1 MHKDSKIYV
10 AGHKGLVGSAVFRK
24 LTEDGFTNLVY
35 RTREELDLMDTPKVE
50 QFFWEEQ
57 PEYVFDCA
65 ARVGGIM
72 ANSTLPADFI
82 MENLLVQNNLILASV
97 HSKVKKFLFL
107 GSSCI
112 YPRMAPQPIKEEY
125 FMTGQLEP
133 TNIAYATAKIAGIVA
148 CQSYAKQYGSNFI
161 SVMPTNLYGANDN
174 YDLHTSHVL
183 PALLRRFHEAKIN
196 GNKTV
201 TLWGTGSALRE
212 FLHVDDLADALVFLM
227 ENYDSPEII
236 NIGSGQ
242 EVSIKELAR
251 YIQEVVQFDGTILWD
266 KTKPDGMPR
275 KLLDSSKL
283 LSMGWKPMID
293 LAQGI
298 QRTYE
303 AYT

>member
-1 MHKDSKIYV
+1 MNLNSKIYV
-10 AGHKGLVGSAVFRK
+10 AGHRGLVGSALVRT
-24 LTEDGFTNLVY
+24 LTEQGYTNLVL
-35 RTREELDLMDTPKVE
+35 RTREELDLMRKEKVW
-50 QFFWEEQ
+50 QFFSEER

-65 ARVGGIM
+65 AKVGGIM
-72 ANSTLPADFI
+72 ANSEQPVDFI
-82 MENLLVQNNLILASV
+82 FENLEVQNNLISMSF
-97 HSKVKKFLFL
+97 HFEVKKFLFL

-133 TNIAYATAKIAGIVA
+133 TNIAYATAKIAGIVM

-174 YDLHTSHVL
+174 YDPQTSHVL
-183 PALLRRFHEAKIN
+183 PALLRKFHEAKVN
-196 GNKTV
+196 KKKTV
-201 TLWGTGSALRE
+201 TLWGTGVALRE

-227 ENYDSPEII
+227 ENYDSPEVI
-236 NIGSGQ
+236 NVGSGQ

-275 KLLDSSKL
+275 KLLDSSKIL
-283 LSMGWKPMID
+283 GMGWKPKID
-293 LAQGI
+293 LSQGI
-298 QRTYE
+298 QQTYE
-303 AYT
+303 AYA